1 MVKTKYVRPP
11 DKVERDRLYSKKMR
25 QKKKEYIVS
34 LENEIS
40 ELKHENADLRII
52 LGWLSK
58 KP

>member
-11 DKVERDRLYSKKMR
+11 DVAERNRLYAKNMR

-40 ELKHENADLRII
+40 VLKHENVQLHTI
-52 LGWLSK
+52 LGWLIK
-58 KP
+58 KQ